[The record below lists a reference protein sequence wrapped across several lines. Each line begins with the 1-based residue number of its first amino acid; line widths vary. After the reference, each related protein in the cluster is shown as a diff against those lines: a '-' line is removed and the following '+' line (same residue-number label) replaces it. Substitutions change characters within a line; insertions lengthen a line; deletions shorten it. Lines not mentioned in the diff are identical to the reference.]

1 MPYLT
6 NADLPV
12 SVQSHLPEH
21 AQDIYRQAF
30 NNAWLQYGDLEPKRQ
45 EEIAHRV
52 AWSAVKKRYQKIGGL
67 WVSRA

>member
-12 SVQSHLPEH
+12 SVQNHLPEH

-30 NNAWLQYGDLEPKRQ
+30 NNARVQYGDLEPKRQ
-45 EEIAHRV
+45 EEITHRV
-52 AWSAVKKRYQKIGGL
+52 AWSAVKKRHRKIDGV
-67 WVSRA
+67 WVHRA